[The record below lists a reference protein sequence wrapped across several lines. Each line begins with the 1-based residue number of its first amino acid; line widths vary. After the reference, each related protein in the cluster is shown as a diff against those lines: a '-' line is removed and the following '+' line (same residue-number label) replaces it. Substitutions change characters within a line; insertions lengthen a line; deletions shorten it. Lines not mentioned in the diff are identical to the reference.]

1 MSTRTIMIFPEIEDF
16 KIIDAIREK
25 YDPLAGLVRP
35 HITIVFPFESPMSN
49 GDIEEILAERLKNI
63 KPFELVLNGTTKSK
77 DQFGNYLFLDVK
89 KGNEEITSMHDVLY
103 RNEFRE
109 YDLGLGYKPHMTVG
123 KLPTEE
129 ALETAY
135 EEVKAVDIN
144 VRTIVNKISVEMI
157 GENEESIIIIE
168 HAL

>member
-1 MSTRTIMIFPEIEDF
+1 MIFPKIEDI

-49 GDIEEILAERLKNI
+49 GDIEEILAKRLSNI
-63 KPFELVLNGTTKSK
+63 KPFELVLNGMTKSK

-89 KGNEEITSMHDVLY
+89 KGNEKITDIHDILY
-103 RNEFRE
+103 GNEFRE
-109 YDLGLGYKPHMTVG
+109 YNLGLGYKPHMTVG
-123 KLPTEE
+123 KLPTVE

-144 VRTIVNKISVEMI
+144 VRTVVDKISVEMI
-157 GENEESIIIIE
+157 GENEESIIVIE

>member
-1 MSTRTIMIFPEIEDF
+1 MIFPEIEDI
-16 KIIDAIREK
+16 KIIEAIREK

-49 GDIEEILAERLKNI
+49 GDIEEILANRLKNI
-63 KPFELVLNGTTKSK
+63 KPFELVLSGTTKTE

-89 KGNEEITSMHDVLY
+89 KGNEEITSIHDVLY
-103 RNEFRE
+103 DNEFRK

-123 KLPTEE
+123 KLPTAE
-129 ALETAY
+129 ALEAAY
-135 EEVKAVDIN
+135 EEVKAIDIN
-144 VRTIVNKISVEMI
+144 VRTVVNKISVEMI
-157 GENEESIIIIE
+157 GENEESIIVIE

>member
-1 MSTRTIMIFPEIEDF
+1 MIFPEIEDV

-25 YDPLAGLVRP
+25 CDPLAGLVRP

-49 GDIEEILAERLKNI
+49 GDIEEILAKRLNNI
-63 KPFELVLNGTTKSK
+63 KPFELVLNGMTKSK

-89 KGNEEITSMHDVLY
+89 KGNEEITAIHDILY
-103 RNEFRE
+103 GNEFRE
-109 YDLGLGYKPHMTVG
+109 YNLGLGYKPHMTVG
-123 KLPTEE
+123 KLPTVE

-144 VRTIVNKISVEMI
+144 VRTVVDKISVEMI
-157 GENEESIIIIE
+157 GENEESIIIVE

>member
-1 MSTRTIMIFPEIEDF
+1 MSTRTIMIFPEIEEI

-25 YDPLAGLVRP
+25 
-35 HITIVFPFESPMSN
+35 
-49 GDIEEILAERLKNI
+49 
-63 KPFELVLNGTTKSK
+63 
-77 DQFGNYLFLDVK
+77 
-89 KGNEEITSMHDVLY
+89 
-103 RNEFRE
+103 

-123 KLPTEE
+123 KLPTAE